1 MFLIGGGALLAAA
14 ILTAWYGARRKHA
27 ATALAGL
34 LFIPLW
40 LAVAAWNLATGMA
53 AGYALMSEAPLFL
66 AIFLPPALLAL
77 WIRVRFHYA

>member
-1 MFLIGGGALLAAA
+1 MSPREAPTGLSLRAGA
-14 ILTAWYGARRKHA
+14 
-27 ATALAGL
+27 
-34 LFIPLW
+34 FW